1 MQINLDVRTALILRH
16 PTAPAV
22 LLLRRSATKKLF
34 PNLITGIGGKVELAQ
49 GEGDDL
55 VGAAWRE
62 FHEETKIPAALVS
75 DVRLRL
81 STLISRGDQQVL
93 LLWLTGQLVDLPPD
107 LSCTEGILEFHP
119 IAQLPIAEMIPTAR
133 QAIPFLLALPAADQI
148 IYNSYLDHKGQLRT
162 NQPSSPVGAAIEA
175 SEKASIPV

>member
-1 MQINLDVRTALILRH
+1 MTINLDVRTAIILRH
-16 PTAPAV
+16 PTDPAV

-62 FHEETKIPAALVS
+62 FHEETTIPAALVA

-93 LLWLTGQLVDLPPD
+93 LLWLTGQLLAVPAD
-107 LSCTEGILEFHP
+107 LSCTEGVLEFHP
-119 IAQLPIAEMIPTAR
+119 INHLPVAEMIPTAC
-133 QAIPFLLALPAADQI
+133 QAIPFILALAADDSI
-148 IYNSYLDHKGQLRT
+148 VYNSCLDQRGYLIT
-162 NQPSSPVGAAIEA
+162 NMP
-175 SEKASIPV
+175 

>member
-1 MQINLDVRTALILRH
+1 MINLDVRTAIILRH
-16 PTAPAV
+16 PTEPAV

-55 VGAAWRE
+55 IGAAWRE
-62 FHEETKIPAALVS
+62 FQEETKIPATLVA

-93 LLWLTGQLVDLPPD
+93 LLWLTGQLLAMPAD
-107 LSCTEGILEFHP
+107 LSCTEGVLEFHP
-119 IAQLPIAEMIPTAR
+119 INHLPVADMIPTAR
-133 QAIPFLLALPAADQI
+133 QAIPFILALAADDAI
-148 IYNSYLDHKGQLRT
+148 VYNSCLDQRGYLMT
-162 NQPSSPVGAAIEA
+162 NMP
-175 SEKASIPV
+175 

>member
-1 MQINLDVRTALILRH
+1 MINLDVRTAMILRH
-16 PTAPAV
+16 PTEPAV

-55 VGAAWRE
+55 IGAAWRE
-62 FHEETKIPAALVS
+62 FHEETKIPASLVA

-93 LLWLTGQLVDLPPD
+93 LLWLTGQLLSLPPD
-107 LSCTEGILEFHP
+107 LSCTEGELAFHP
-119 IAQLPIAEMIPTAR
+119 IDHLPVDEMIPTAR
-133 QAIPFLLALPAADQI
+133 QAIPFILSLAADDPI
-148 IYNSYLDHKGQLRT
+148 VYNSCLDQRGDLIT
-162 NQPSSPVGAAIEA
+162 NLP
-175 SEKASIPV
+175 